1 MWGSILPGR
10 QVMRNSVWG
19 YLIAIAAGGISQI
32 VAFAEQPWLSQA
44 LLYLAIVIA
53 LLATLG
59 LTHALGLL
67 RSIATGMQSPRLERT
82 GTLPA
87 DGKTPTN
94 AAARIQMP
102 RPAGPAGPV
111 PVLQKRPTDVP
122 IAAPGAVRGKNP
134 QNSTDAE

>member
-10 QVMRNSVWG
+10 QVMRNSIWG
-19 YLIAIAAGGISQI
+19 YLIAVAAGGISQI

-67 RSIATGMQSPRLERT
+67 DSVATTMRRSRLART
-82 GTLPA
+82 RAQPA

-94 AAARIQMP
+94 AAARIQTP
-102 RPAGPAGPV
+102 GPAGPAGPV

-122 IAAPGAVRGKNP
+122 TAAPGAVRGKNP
-134 QNSTDAE
+134 QNSSDAE

>member
-32 VAFAEQPWLSQA
+32 VAFVEQPWLSQA

-67 RSIATGMQSPRLERT
+67 RSIATGMRSPRLERT

-94 AAARIQMP
+94 AAARIQTP

-122 IAAPGAVRGKNP
+122 TAAPGAVRGKNP
-134 QNSTDAE
+134 QNSSDAE